1 MPRNRDTGKHL
12 MFDVFSNTEAVPWER
27 VTWFKCMELVLPAL
41 DHGCWAAMSAVS
53 RYKRSISPPTPP
65 PRCTNTLP
73 YALDPG
79 LRKPFIPPRVIR
91 LKGQKK
97 KIKWM
102 ASVMGWIVSAPN
114 PYVEVLTRPVPQN
127 VPVSGD
133 RFFEEAS
140 RVKWGHTVSP
150 NPMCLGPDLLFL

>member
-65 PRCTNTLP
+65 TPVHQYP
-73 YALDPG
+73 ALCSGPWAQETFHPSKSNKAKGAEEENKMDGFCYGLNCVCPKSLCGSSNPPG
-79 LRKPFIPPRVIR
+79 SSECACIWRQILWRGEQGKMRSY
-91 LKGQKK
+91 GE
-97 KIKWM
+97 
-102 ASVMGWIVSAPN
+102 S
-114 PYVEVLTRPVPQN
+114 
-127 VPVSGD
+127 
-133 RFFEEAS
+133 
-140 RVKWGHTVSP
+140 
-150 NPMCLGPDLLFL
+150 